1 MVSEITKGNFEEEV
15 LKAEIPVLV
24 DFWADWC
31 GPCRSIAPVVE
42 ALSEDYKD
50 KLKFAK
56 VNVDGSPD
64 IASRY
69 GIMSLPTI
77 LIFHKGKIVSQVVG
91 AQSKAQFKNILD
103 EALKRK

>member
-1 MVSEITKGNFEEEV
+1 MVSEITKGNFDEEV

-42 ALSEDYKD
+42 ALSEDYRD

-56 VNVDGSPD
+56 VNVDDLPD

-69 GIMSLPTI
+69 GIMSIPTI

>member
-1 MVSEITKGNFEEEV
+1 MVSEITRGNFEEEV

-42 ALSEDYKD
+42 ALSEDYRD

-56 VNVDGSPD
+56 VNVDDLPD

-69 GIMSLPTI
+69 GIMSIPTI